1 MLVLSRRNGE
11 SIVIDGTII
20 VKIIEVH
27 GQQVRLGIEAPEE
40 VRVLREELLLA
51 CEEPVAA

>member
-11 SIVIDGTII
+11 CIVIDGKIMVT
-20 VKIIEVH
+20 IIEVR
-27 GQQVRLGIEAPEE
+27 GQQVRLGIEAPPEIP
-40 VRVLREELLLA
+40 VMREELLLA